1 MPEAE
6 DTAPTPASSLSF
18 AEQDLVPLRMGIWVT
33 RWRWLSVLFM
43 GLLVAV
49 VLNLV
54 FGIRYRNYDLGQR
67 PDLWLQALLQSA
79 VALMGIRFINHKLDS
94 THPWNQDLKKRFG
107 LQATL
112 NLAFVLLAMVA
123 MQVLFALL
131 RWLVMGRA
139 FISLDDEV
147 VVTVVYVSAAFVVV
161 LIDWGIFLLN
171 SWRQSDAAKERY
183 RKEGIEF
190 QFEML
195 RNQVN
200 PHFLF
205 NNLNTISSLI
215 HSQPEVAGEFIR
227 QLSKVYRYLLEYQG
241 RELISLKEELEFL
254 SSYLYLVRM
263 RFGQNLQVELDIP
276 ATYHHLQV
284 VPVCMQ
290 MLVENALKHNIASR
304 NKPLLLSVTVLQ
316 QEQDT
321 YLVIRNN
328 LQPKSST
335 EFSSRLGLK
344 NIQKRYQFLTSAPV
358 AITQSDTDFEVQLPL
373 LNTNESTHNRR

>member
-1 MPEAE
+1 
-6 DTAPTPASSLSF
+6 
-18 AEQDLVPLRMGIWVT
+18 MGIWVT